1 MSKGLNLDHRV
12 ALALRLARMG
22 LNRLAEQTLKRAC
35 AESPDRVDLH
45 RHLAEM
51 ALERADG
58 VRAAEIVT
66 RTLDHAGDPA
76 SLLVAADAALAAED
90 LTQAAQRFSAA
101 RDRSGETPDLF
112 LRSLVGSARAAYL
125 MGEFEDAS
133 HWLDTALLQHPIGD
147 GLARLIGDL
156 GGILPDWRR
165 LQQTI
170 ENLRRQRPDDSYPH
184 YLLARLLAAAQ
195 ARYAP
200 GIPNTEIE
208 RLLRLALEREPGFHA
223 ARLMLA
229 LRLARRRFLSD
240 TARDQSLSTLR
251 FLSQALRLDS
261 DALGVDA
268 GLIDLLIA
276 ALLDETPGTTAQA
289 IDFYLAGLRR
299 LPGHS
304 VASTNLG
311 VLSLA
316 RGETTAA
323 RRWFLAALAAS
334 PHYDPAY
341 LNLVRTLDLAAS
353 PEQIA
358 QEVDGLVATL
368 SAPSTVVTG
377 RIVAAMAEDAR
388 NQVFEALHAKGSQ
401 LHNLLGVVTARLKSA
416 LGPASAD
423 GLWERLDELTSRL
436 DELRLEWGQYLRS
449 MLEADESPTEVLNLN
464 LLAREVA
471 RDESGHEAQRI
482 DFDAAPALPDIK
494 GQRAS
499 LYEALVAIVRNGLE
513 AQPPASPPLVL
524 RTRPWSPLATR
535 VVLEVRDY
543 GPGITTSHRAQLFV
557 PGFSTKRERSGF
569 GLSLARRIIS
579 AHRGWIELE
588 PAPERGTIVRVV
600 LPTDLHGLPALLDQR
615 HGYPYVVPLKE

>member
-1 MSKGLNLDHRV
+1 MSGLDDRV
-12 ALALRLARMG
+12 GLALRLNRLG
-22 LNRLAEQTLKRAC
+22 LPRLAEQCLTRAC
-35 AESPDRVDLH
+35 EEAPERVDLH
-45 RHLAEM
+45 RHLAEL
-51 ALERADG
+51 ALEQGNGERALDIVARSLGSAEDG
-58 VRAAEIVT
+58 
-66 RTLDHAGDPA
+66 A
-76 SLLVAADAALAAED
+76 SLLVAADAALAAGD
-90 LTQAAQRFSAA
+90 LTGAAERFGTA
-101 RDRSGETPDLF
+101 RDATGNEPTLY
-112 LRSLVGSARAAYL
+112 LRALVGSARAAYL
-125 MGEFEDAS
+125 MGEPDDARL
-133 HWLDTALLQHPIGD
+133 WLETALKQHPLPG

-156 GGILPDWRR
+156 SGILPDWRA
-165 LQQTI
+165 LQHVI
-170 ENLRRQRPDDSYPH
+170 EALRRKRPEDSYPH

-200 GIPNTEIE
+200 GIPSAEIE
-208 RLLRLALEREPGFHA
+208 RLLRLALEREPGFVA

-229 LRLARRRFLSD
+229 LRLARRRFLSEE
-240 TARDQSLSTLR
+240 AREQALSTLK

-268 GLIDLLIA
+268 GLMDLLIA
-276 ALLDETPGTTAQA
+276 ALLDETPGTAAQA
-289 IDFYLAGLRR
+289 VDFYLAGLRR

-304 VASTNLG
+304 VASNNLG
-311 VLSLA
+311 VLYLA
-316 RGETTAA
+316 RGETSAA

-341 LNLVRTLDLAAS
+341 LNLVQTLDLAAS

-358 QEVDGLVATL
+358 REVEALVATL

-388 NQVFEALHAKGSQ
+388 NQVFEALFAKGTQ
-401 LHNLLGVVTARLKSA
+401 LHNLLGVVNARLRSA
-416 LGPASAD
+416 LGPAPED
-423 GLWERLDELTSRL
+423 GLSARLGELTTRL

-449 MLEADESPTEVLNLN
+449 MHEADESPTEVLNLN
-464 LLAREVA
+464 LLVREVA

-482 DFDAAPALPDIK
+482 EFDAAPALPDIK

-513 AQPPASPPLVL
+513 AQPPASPPLGL
-524 RTRPWSPLATR
+524 HTRPWSPLATR
-535 VVLEVRDY
+535 VVFEVRDY
-543 GPGITTSHRAQLFV
+543 GPGISAMHRAQLFV

-569 GLSLARRIIS
+569 GLSLARRIVS
-579 AHRGWIELE
+579 AHRGWIDVT

-615 HGYPYVVPLKE
+615 YGYPYVFPHDA

>member
-1 MSKGLNLDHRV
+1 MSNLDHRV
-12 ALALRLARMG
+12 ALALRLARLG
-22 LNRLAEQTLKRAC
+22 LDRLAEQTLKRAC
-35 AESPDRVDLH
+35 DEAPERVDLH

-51 ALERADG
+51 ALNRGDG
-58 VRAAEIVT
+58 ARAAELVD
-66 RTLDHAGDPA
+66 RTLKRADDPA
-76 SLLVAADAALAAED
+76 SLLVAADAALAAGD
-90 LTQAAQRFSAA
+90 LPLAAQRFGAA
-101 RDRSGETPDLF
+101 RDLSGGEPNLY
-112 LRSLVGSARAAYL
+112 LRALVGSARAAYL
-125 MGEFEDAS
+125 MGEPDDARR
-133 HWLDTALLQHPIGD
+133 WLSAALAEHPIDD

-156 GGILPDWRR
+156 GGILPDWRK
-165 LQQTI
+165 LQESI
-170 ENLRRQRPDDSYPH
+170 EALRRQRPDDSYPH

-195 ARYAP
+195 ARYSP
-200 GIPNTEIE
+200 GIPNAEIE

-229 LRLARRRFLSD
+229 LRLARRRYLSD
-240 TARDQSLSTLR
+240 AARDQSLSTLR
-251 FLSQALRLDS
+251 FLSQALRMDS
-261 DALGVDA
+261 DALDVDA

-276 ALLDETPGTTAQA
+276 ALLDETPGTAAQA
-289 IDFYLAGLRR
+289 VDFYLAGLRR

-304 VASTNLG
+304 VASNNLG
-311 VLSLA
+311 VWYLA
-316 RGETTAA
+316 RGETSAA

-341 LNLVRTLDLAAS
+341 LNLVQTLDLAAS

-358 QEVDGLVATL
+358 REVDGLVATL
-368 SAPSTVVTG
+368 GAPSTVVTG

-423 GLWERLDELTSRL
+423 GLWARLDELASRL

-449 MLEADESPTEVLNLN
+449 MQEADESPTEVLNLN
-464 LLAREVA
+464 LLVREVA

-524 RTRPWSPLATR
+524 RTRPWSPLTTR

-543 GPGITTSHRAQLFV
+543 GPGITAGHRAQLFV

-569 GLSLARRIIS
+569 GLSLARRIVS
-579 AHRGWIELE
+579 AHRGWIELA

-615 HGYPYVVPLKE
+615 HGYPYVVPLEQ

>member
-1 MSKGLNLDHRV
+1 MTSVDNRVELAHR
-12 ALALRLARMG
+12 
-22 LNRLAEQTLKRAC
+22 LNRLGLPQLATQTLSRAC
-35 AESPDRVDLH
+35 ADAPERVDLH
-45 RHLAEM
+45 RYLAEM
-51 ALERADG
+51 ALEHG
-58 VRAAEIVT
+58 NGQRAADIVA
-66 RTLDHAGDPA
+66 RYLDQADDPA
-76 SLLVAADAALAAED
+76 SLLVAADAALAAGD
-90 LTQAAQRFSAA
+90 LTRALDRFDAA
-101 RDRSGETPDLF
+101 RDRCNNQPDLT
-112 LRSLVGSARAAYL
+112 LRALVGSARAAYL
-125 MGEFEDAS
+125 MGEPDDAV
-133 HWLDTALLQHPIGD
+133 HWLKTALDQHPIPD
-147 GLARLIGDL
+147 GLSRLIGDL
-156 GGILPDWRR
+156 GGILPDWRG
-165 LQQTI
+165 LQHRI
-170 ENLRRQRPDDSYPH
+170 EALRRERPDDSYPH

-195 ARYAP
+195 ARYSP
-200 GIPNTEIE
+200 GIPSAEIE

-240 TARDQSLSTLR
+240 EARDQALSTLK

-276 ALLDETPGTTAQA
+276 ALLDETPGTTTQA
-289 IDFYLAGLRR
+289 VDFYLAGLRR
-299 LPGHS
+299 LPGHW
-304 VASTNLG
+304 VASNNLG
-311 VLSLA
+311 VLYLA
-316 RGETTAA
+316 RGERSAA

-341 LNLVRTLDLAAS
+341 LNLVKTLDLAGS

-388 NQVFEALHAKGSQ
+388 NQVFEALHAKGTQ

-416 LGPASAD
+416 LGPATENGLSA
-423 GLWERLDELTSRL
+423 RQAELTTRL
-436 DELRLEWGQYLRS
+436 DELRHEWGQYLRS
-449 MLEADESPTEVLNLN
+449 MHEADESPTEVLNLN
-464 LLAREVA
+464 LLVREVA
-471 RDESGHEAQRI
+471 RDESGHDAQRI
-482 DFDAAPALPDIK
+482 DFDAAPALPDIM
-494 GQRAS
+494 GQRTS

-513 AQPPASPPLVL
+513 AQPPASPPLGL
-524 RTRPWSPLATR
+524 LTRPWSPLTTR
-535 VVLEVRDY
+535 VVFEVRDY
-543 GPGITTSHRAQLFV
+543 GSGISAMRRAQLFV

-579 AHRGWIELE
+579 AHRGWIEVE

-615 HGYPYVVPLKE
+615 HGYPYVVPLK

>member
-1 MSKGLNLDHRV
+1 MTHLDDRV
-12 ALALRLARMG
+12 GLALRLARLG
-22 LNRLAEQTLKRAC
+22 LPRLAELTMTRAC
-35 AESPDRVDLH
+35 AEAPERVDLQ

-51 ALERADG
+51 ALEQGDG
-58 VRAAEIVT
+58 QRAADIVA
-66 RTLDHAGDPA
+66 RTLDRADDPA
-76 SLLVAADAALAAED
+76 SLLVAADSALAAGD
-90 LTQAAQRFSAA
+90 LTLAADRFSAA
-101 RDRSGETPDLF
+101 RDRSGDDSDLH
-112 LRSLVGSARAAYL
+112 LRALVGSARAAYL
-125 MGEFEDAS
+125 MGEPGDAS
-133 HWLDTALLQHPIGD
+133 HWLNTALEQHPIPD
-147 GLARLIGDL
+147 MLARLIGDL
-156 GGILPDWRR
+156 GGILPDWRG
-165 LQQTI
+165 LQRRI
-170 ENLRRQRPDDSYPH
+170 ETLRRERPTDSYPH

-200 GIPNTEIE
+200 GIPSAEIE

-240 TARDQSLSTLR
+240 AARDQALSTLR

-276 ALLDETPGTTAQA
+276 AVLDETPGTAAQA
-289 IDFYLAGLRR
+289 VDFYLAGLRR

-304 VASTNLG
+304 VASNNLG
-311 VLSLA
+311 VLYLA
-316 RGETTAA
+316 RGETSAA

-341 LNLVRTLDLAAS
+341 LNLVQTLDLAAS

-358 QEVDGLVATL
+358 TEVEALVATL

-401 LHNLLGVVTARLKSA
+401 LHNLLGVVTARLRSA
-416 LGPASAD
+416 LGPASED
-423 GLWERLDELTSRL
+423 SLWARLEELTSRL

-449 MLEADESPTEVLNLN
+449 MHEPDESRTEVLNLN
-464 LLAREVA
+464 LLVREVA

-524 RTRPWSPLATR
+524 RTRPWSPLTTR
-535 VVLEVRDY
+535 VVFEVRDY
-543 GPGITTSHRAQLFV
+543 GSGISVGLRAQLFV

-615 HGYPYVVPLKE
+615 HGYPYVVPLKED

>member
-1 MSKGLNLDHRV
+1 MNKLDHRV
-12 ALALRLARMG
+12 ALALRLARLG
-22 LNRLAEQTLKRAC
+22 LNRLAEQILMRAC
-35 AESPDRVDLH
+35 AEAPERVDLH
-45 RHLAEM
+45 RHLAEL
-51 ALERADG
+51 ALEQGEGD
-58 VRAAEIVT
+58 RAADIVA
-66 RTLDHAGDPA
+66 RALSQADDGA
-76 SLLVAADAALAAED
+76 SLLVAADAALAAGD
-90 LTQAAQRFSAA
+90 LTLAAERFSAA
-101 RDRSGETPDLF
+101 RDRSEDEPEHL
-112 LRSLVGSARAAYL
+112 LRALTGSARAAYL
-125 MGEFEDAS
+125 MGEPDDAS
-133 HWLDTALLQHPIGD
+133 RWLSTALAQHPIPD

-156 GGILPDWRR
+156 GGILPDWRGI
-165 LQQTI
+165 QHII
-170 ENLRRQRPDDSYPH
+170 EDLRRHRPDDSYPH

-195 ARYAP
+195 ARYSP
-200 GIPNTEIE
+200 GIPNIEIE
-208 RLLRLALEREPGFHA
+208 RLLQLALEREPGFHA

-240 TARDQSLSTLR
+240 TARDQALSTLR
-251 FLSQALRLDS
+251 FLSQALRLNS

-276 ALLDETPGTTAQA
+276 ALLDETPGTTTQA
-289 IDFYLAGLRR
+289 VDFYLAGLRR

-304 VASTNLG
+304 VASNNLG
-311 VLSLA
+311 VLYLA
-316 RGETTAA
+316 RGETSAA
-323 RRWFLAALAAS
+323 RRWFLAALAAT
-334 PHYDPAY
+334 PDYDPAY
-341 LNLVRTLDLAAS
+341 LNLVQTLDLAAS

-358 QEVDGLVATL
+358 REVDGLVATL
-368 SAPSTVVTG
+368 GAPSTVVTG

-416 LGPASAD
+416 LGVEI
-423 GLWERLDELTSRL
+423 GERLAELTSRL

-449 MLEADESPTEVLNLN
+449 MQEADESPSEVLNLN
-464 LLAREVA
+464 LLVREVA

-499 LYEALVAIVRNGLE
+499 LYDALVAIVRNGLE

-524 RTRPWSPLATR
+524 RTRPWSPLTTR
-535 VVLEVRDY
+535 VVFEVRDY
-543 GPGITTSHRAQLFV
+543 GPGITALHRAQLFV

-615 HGYPYVVPLKE
+615 HGYPYVVPLTEE